1 MSIMH
6 SRHKAVALAVALLA
20 GTAAQATIQVA
31 HETISGP
38 TIAGQSV
45 LPEFEGTI
53 DASSFQ
59 WGVGVGIS
67 RGPGGPAQVSKPSVS
82 EITWTYQFDTSYNQ
96 LSQAALAQGRY
107 NTTASFV
114 DPDPNRPNASW
125 LTMQTGTTAIS
136 GLSISSGGD
145 RPSVSVSQAFRSF
158 NLTHDPA
165 NAGGRGSAESV
176 GYNSSTE
183 VTTGSNS
190 RAVPLP
196 AGAGNPANGIYL
208 RLGAGPDA
216 ILGDS
221 TARGYENWISL
232 SSFQMGIGIG
242 LMPDGSGFLA
252 SRPSVSEVTV
262 SRSFDGASLAI
273 LANLLRGRE
282 VGQATV
288 EFVRSGPL
296 GPVTYLQYELDDV
309 IFSGMSISSGGERP
323 SESDSLN
330 FSGFR
335 KTTWEIKPDG
345 TSDESSSIHFDLVA
359 GKVTSDPLPSAIS
372 FAGIGP
378 GLLSPILPPTPI
390 PEPQTLALMIG
401 GLALLAL
408 RRRHRHRQA

>member
-1 MSIMH
+1 MSTMH
-6 SRHKAVALAVALLA
+6 SPHTALALAIALLA
-20 GTAAQATIQVA
+20 STAAQATIQLA
-31 HETISGP
+31 YEKISGP

-45 LPEFEGTI
+45 LPAFEGTI
-53 DASSFQ
+53 DATSFQ

-67 RGPGGPAQVSKPSVS
+67 RAPSGLPKVSKPSVS
-82 EITWTYQFDTSYNQ
+82 EITWTYQFDTNYNQ
-96 LSQAALAQGRY
+96 LSLATLTGGRY
-107 NTTASFV
+107 NTTDSFV
-114 DPDPNRPNASW
+114 EPDPSRSNASW

-165 NAGGRGSAESV
+165 KAGRRGSTESV
-176 GYNSSTE
+176 GYDSITE
-183 VTTGSNS
+183 ITTGSNS
-190 RAVPLP
+190 RTLPLP
-196 AGAGNPANGIYL
+196 AGAGNPADGIYM
-208 RLGAGPDA
+208 RLGAGPGA
-216 ILGDS
+216 IFGDS
-221 TARGYENWISL
+221 TARGYENWINL
-232 SSFQMGIGIG
+232 QSFQMGIGIG
-242 LMPDGSGFLA
+242 LMPDGSGLLA

-309 IFSGMSISSGGERP
+309 IFTGMSISSGGERP

-345 TSDESSSIHFDLVA
+345 TSDEASSIHFDLVT
-359 GKVTSDPLPSAIS
+359 GEVTSDPLPSAIS

-378 GLLSPILPPTPI
+378 GLLAPTLPPTPI
-390 PEPQTLALMIG
+390 PEPQTLALMVG